1 MYQHTSFFLWD
12 HFRELQTLSVVAEWE
27 LICSLHCEFSCEPL
41 CQSTIHSSCGP
52 VMQGQK
58 LIQKEEK
65 LVNKKGEAYVGRRN
79 GACGT
84 WVGRCRRISLAGLR
98 RHIGRIHRCFN
109 CVEVRFLLKLTNI
122 LLVAYSL
129 VAKPIRDLRTRQMS
143 FAFILSAMHL
153 ICWHPHPTIV

>member
-27 LICSLHCEFSCEPL
+27 LICSLHCEFFL
-41 CQSTIHSSCGP
+41 WTIMSVHYTLILWSSYART
-52 VMQGQK
+52 K
-58 LIQKEEK
+58 AYTKEEK

-109 CVEVRFLLKLTNI
+109 CVEVCFLLKLTNI

-143 FAFILSAMHL
+143 FAFILSAVHL